1 MKWRTSYVSPLCAV
15 TLRDVRSIA
24 LDRQW
29 TPGML
34 CATCGCPS
42 ISFIMWNVNVPEI
55 LRISITSFVSIV
67 RPVKF
72 GNYSFK
78 YLGFPNDPTKEIMFF
93 NLICCHKSLTNNC
106 LTHVFI
112 HCPYHD
118 IKILQN
124 SGDSEQAR
132 WSTDLLLLGIWSS
145 PFPCFPAPQSA
156 SNNHSEYSK
165 FCSIKG
171 ILNIPFQES
180 RNC

>member
-42 ISFIMWNVNVPEI
+42 ISFIMWNFNVPEI
-55 LRISITSFVSIV
+55 QRISITSFVSIV

-72 GNYSFK
+72 GNYSFEH
-78 YLGFPNDPTKEIMFF
+78 LGFPNDPTKEIMFF
-93 NLICCHKSLTNNC
+93 NPICCHKSLTNNC

-132 WSTDLLLLGIWSS
+132 WSMDLLLFTLEVSATRRNPKIIQNLLNFHPLRVISLFRKAGIV
-145 PFPCFPAPQSA
+145 
-156 SNNHSEYSK
+156 
-165 FCSIKG
+165 
-171 ILNIPFQES
+171 
-180 RNC
+180 RNAQQ